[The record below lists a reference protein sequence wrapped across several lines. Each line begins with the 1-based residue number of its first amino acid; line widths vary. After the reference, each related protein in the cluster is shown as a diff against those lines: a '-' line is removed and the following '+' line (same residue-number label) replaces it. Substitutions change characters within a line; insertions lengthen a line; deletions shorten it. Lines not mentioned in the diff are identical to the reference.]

1 MWMNSFAEAGMLQ
14 SGRGALLRDRLQVST
29 MWTCSQPVGRGSAR
43 AVAGDDPKAKTA
55 SSSHGSDG
63 ASPYRP

>member
-1 MWMNSFAEAGMLQ
+1 MWMNSFAEAGCDSQ
-14 SGRGALLRDRLQVST
+14 VGARSCAPGMQVST

-43 AVAGDDPKAKTA
+43 AVARDDPKAKTA